1 MNTPRAPRW
10 TAWLPGLLVSVL
22 ALAALARLADWSL
35 VWRAW
40 RQVPW
45 WGFFLGWILFIV
57 SMFTRVFAWRVMLR
71 TRVGWRR
78 ALFALNEGY
87 LLNNVFPMRAGELG
101 RALLLGERSGLGTFF
116 VLSTIVMER
125 AFDLALAAAVL
136 LMTIPLALAA
146 DWAAPAAL
154 TSLAVVTAALGLLY
168 LLARHRARWT
178 PWISRFLER
187 WPPLR
192 TLIWP
197 RLEATLDGFALLT
210 APRQFL
216 LALGGMMLTW
226 GLAIVEYAFLLRL
239 FAPQASWWWGA
250 FVLGAAAVGVALP
263 SAPAALGVFEAAV
276 VGALALLDVPYE
288 PALAYAVLVHA
299 LHFLTTTL
307 IGAYALMQD
316 GETLS
321 GLWRRART

>member
-1 MNTPRAPRW
+1 M
-10 TAWLPGLLVSVL
+10 AWLPGLLVSAL
-22 ALAALARLADWSL
+22 ALTALARLADW
-35 VWRAW
+35 
-40 RQVPW
+40 RQVGRIWLGLPW
-45 WGFFLGWILFIV
+45 WVFSLGWALFII

-71 TRVGWRR
+71 AQVGWRR

-101 RALLLGERSGLGTFF
+101 RALLLRERSGLGTFF
-116 VLSTIVMER
+116 VLSTIVIER

-168 LLARHRARWT
+168 LAARHRTRWT

-192 TLIWP
+192 ALIWP

-216 LALGGMMLTW
+216 LALAGMMLTW
-226 GLAIVEYAFLLRL
+226 GLAVVEYAFLLRF
-239 FAPQASWWWGA
+239 FAPQAAWWWGA

-307 IGAYALMQD
+307 IGAYALLQD
-316 GETLS
+316 GESLS
-321 GLWRRART
+321 SLWRRTRT